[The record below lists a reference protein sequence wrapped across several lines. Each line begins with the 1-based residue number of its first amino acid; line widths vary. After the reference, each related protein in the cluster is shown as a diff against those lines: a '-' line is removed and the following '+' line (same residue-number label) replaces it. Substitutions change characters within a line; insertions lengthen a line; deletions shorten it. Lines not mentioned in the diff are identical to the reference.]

1 MEQATA
7 MAAVIG
13 ELGPYCRADRRRH
26 AVGSL
31 ASLAVGKAVGARFVR
46 EVFIGVYESD
56 MGQLRPDPGAAFS
69 YRHSI
74 GADDIAL
81 FTNLTPEFASPL
93 GTRTVADRA
102 HGARFFGCA
111 SVCISGPRAGSA
123 FRFADLEEAKAAV
136 PDIPVLANTGVRHDT
151 AERILETADGI
162 IVGTVAEGR
171 RAHREP
177 RRPRARPAH
186 GGARPPRPR
195 APPRPHRQPAP
206 RRLLGRAARH
216 AAPRRHHRAG
226 RRRDRQRR
234 QRAARRRRRRRR
246 GDPPRGRPD
255 HRRRVR
261 HHRRL
266 PHGEARATGA
276 GALPARFVIHA
287 VGPVWRGGGGRRG
300 RAAGLRP
307 PPRAGRGRRP
317 RLPHRGR
324 AGHLHGIYGFPIDRA
339 APIALREAYAAPGR
353 SRRCASCSS
362 PTPT

>member
-1 MEQATA
+1 MPDRRPDEIMEEIFGVVKPLIGVVHTLALPGSSTYDREAGMSPIIAAARHDAFTCQDAGCDAIIFCNEGDLPYRVEVGMEQATA

-13 ELGPYCRADRRRH
+13 ELRPHIQIPTGVDMLWDP
-26 AVGSL
+26 L

-46 EVFIGVYESD
+46 EVFVGVYESD

-162 IVGTVAEGR
+162 IVGTSLKVDGRTENRVDPERVRRMVEHVRHAREHHLDRTASLR
-171 RAHREP
+171 RA
-177 RRPRARPAH
+177 
-186 GGARPPRPR
+186 
-195 APPRPHRQPAP
+195 
-206 RRLLGRAARH
+206 
-216 AAPRRHHRAG
+216 
-226 RRRDRQRR
+226 
-234 QRAARRRRRRRR
+234 
-246 GDPPRGRPD
+246 
-255 HRRRVR
+255 
-261 HHRRL
+261 
-266 PHGEARATGA
+266 
-276 GALPARFVIHA
+276 
-287 VGPVWRGGGGRRG
+287 
-300 RAAGLRP
+300 
-307 PPRAGRGRRP
+307 
-317 RLPHRGR
+317 
-324 AGHLHGIYGFPIDRA
+324 
-339 APIALREAYAAPGR
+339 
-353 SRRCASCSS
+353 AS
-362 PTPT
+362 